1 MIPGFL
7 LLTLE
12 VQMDSSAIGRWEAR
26 KAFVLE
32 ARSSHGCSA
41 DCWLLRDGKKH
52 FSQILFY
59 ESIVSIRRQES
70 FQNADSLD
78 NL

>member
-1 MIPGFL
+1 MILGFL
-7 LLTLE
+7 VLMLE
-12 VQMDSSAIGRWEAR
+12 VQMGSGAIGRWEAR

-52 FSQILFY
+52 FSQMLLY
-59 ESIVSIRRQES
+59 ESTVSIRRQES
-70 FQNADSLD
+70 FQNADSLA